1 MSKSSIEPHGIRLE
15 TTIMRC
21 EMLFSFIKCY
31 SLMLLCSVW
40 WLHANGLF
48 EQMAGHK
55 QWAHQINANDILF
68 VFRVCNSAGLVC
80 CSSLYFTRNEYIV
93 FFAPKKK
100 LAGSL
105 LSFHELT
112 FVQLFAF
119 LYLSHKHNI
128 IRSINAWYYYDRRSF
143 CRLFVW

>member
-1 MSKSSIEPHGIRLE
+1 MSKSSIKPHGIRLE

-21 EMLFSFIKCY
+21 EMLFSFIKWH

-40 WLHANGLF
+40 WLHANRLF
-48 EQMAGHK
+48 EKMAGHK
-55 QWAHQINANDILF
+55 HWAHQINANDILF

-80 CSSLYFTRNEYIV
+80 CSSLFHSKWLYI
-93 FFAPKKK
+93 FFCVEKK
-100 LAGSL
+100 LAGFL

-128 IRSINAWYYYDRRSF
+128 IRSINAWYYYDGRSF